1 MHHGQVNNNITNQKH
16 SVNHNLSRQNN
27 PKIKPQ
33 IKPSSYDRKKMVKVE
48 KGERIWENKILNKN
62 DNKKYHK

>member
-1 MHHGQVNNNITNQKH
+1 MHHGQVNNNITNKTPP
-16 SVNHNLSRQNN
+16 VNHNLSCQNK

-48 KGERIWENKILNKN
+48 KGERIWENIIIDFK
-62 DNKKYHK
+62 